1 MENQKEF
8 ISIYGARV
16 HNLKN
21 VNLKI
26 PRKKLVVF
34 TGKSGSGKSSLAFDT
49 IHAEGQRRYLETF
62 NAYARQFLGNMERP
76 EVDKITGLSPVVAI
90 EQKTTSKNPRSTVG
104 TITEIY
110 DYLRLLYA
118 RVGTA
123 YSYKSGKKMVRF
135 TDEQILDLIKIDFKD
150 KVINVLAPIVHSR
163 KGHYAELFHQLAKQG
178 YLKVRVDGEI
188 IDIRPSLKLDRYKTH
203 DIEVVIDRL
212 QVTDSNNKRL
222 TSSLKLAME
231 DGDGV
236 MMVIE
241 KLATTPRY
249 FSRALM
255 CPETGIAYKNPEPN
269 SFSFNSPK
277 GACKACNGLG
287 KYKIVDVE
295 KILPNKKLSINKG
308 GIAPISNRKSDWIL
322 GKIELIGKK
331 YEFNLNTPIDKIPK
345 DGIDAILHG
354 LTENLKVK
362 LKSAGISKTYK
373 LHFEGIVNF
382 IEAQSKLP
390 YGKSIEK
397 WAGRYMSEHDC
408 KSCNGS
414 RLNIES
420 SHFKIAGKSINEVSN
435 LDISSFAKWV
445 LAIEKSLT
453 ENELKIAKQIIKE
466 LTKRLQFI
474 IDVGL
479 SYLSLN
485 RSSKTLSGG
494 EAQRIRLATQIGTQ
508 LTNVLYILDEP
519 SIGLHQRDNLKL
531 IESLKKLRDIGNSV
545 IVVEHDKE
553 MIESA
558 DFIVDLGPGA
568 GAHGG
573 EVVSQGDYQTIL
585 NDNHITADYLNGTQQ
600 IEMPKNRRK
609 GNGKIL
615 TIKGAR
621 GNNLKNIDIEI
632 PLGLMCCVTGVSG
645 SGKSTLINETL
656 YPILNK
662 HFYRGE
668 KEPLPYKSIKGLEYL
683 DKVIEVNQ
691 SAIGRTPRSNPATY
705 TGVFSDIRSLFV
717 NLPEAKIRGYKVGRF
732 SFNVIGGRCEGCKGG
747 GMKTIEMN
755 FLPDVEVHCE
765 DCNGRR
771 YNRETLEVRFKGKS
785 ISDVLDLSINQAVK
799 FFKAIPSIYRKIKTL
814 QSVGLG
820 YITLGQSATTLSGG
834 EAQRIKLASELSKKS
849 TGNTFY
855 ILDEPTTGLHFEDIK
870 VFLKVIDTI
879 VNKGNSVL
887 IIEHN
892 MEVIKVADYII
903 DIGKE
908 GGGKG
913 GRLICKGTPEK
924 IVKCKDSYTAKY
936 LKSELKEICYI
947 SNLN

>member
-1 MENQKEF
+1 MENQKDF

-21 VNLKI
+21 INLKI
-26 PRKKLVVF
+26 PRNQLVVF

-123 YSYKSGKKMVRF
+123 YSHKSGKKMVRF

-150 KVINVLAPIVHSR
+150 KPINILAPIVRSR
-163 KGHYAELFHQLAKQG
+163 KGHYAELFHQLAKKG
-178 YLKVRVDGEI
+178 YLKIRVDGEI
-188 IDIRPSLKLDRYKTH
+188 IEIKPSLKLDRYKTH

-212 QVTDSNNKRL
+212 KVTDANNKRL
-222 TSSLKLAME
+222 ISSLKLAME

-241 KLATTPRY
+241 KSVKLPRY

-295 KILPNKKLSINKG
+295 KILPNKDLSINMG
-308 GIAPISNRKSDWIL
+308 GIAPIANRKSDWIL
-322 GKIELIGKK
+322 GQIELIGKK
-331 YEFNLNTPIDKIPK
+331 YDFTLNTPIAKIPK
-345 DGIDAILHG
+345 EGIEAILYG

-373 LHFEGIVNF
+373 LDFDGIVTF
-382 IEAQSKLP
+382 IEEQSKLA
-390 YGKSIEK
+390 YVKSIEK
-397 WAGRYMSEHDC
+397 WAKKYMSEHDC

-420 SHFKIAGKSINEVSN
+420 SHFKVADKSINEVSN
-435 LDISSFAKWV
+435 LDISSFADW
-445 LAIEKSLT
+445 LLTIEKSLT
-453 ENELKIAKQIIKE
+453 KNELKIARQIVKE
-466 LTKRLQFI
+466 LSKRLQFI
-474 IDVGL
+474 VDVGL

-531 IESLKKLRDIGNSV
+531 IDSLKRLRDIGNSV
-545 IVVEHDKE
+545 IVVEHDKD

-568 GAHGG
+568 GVHGG
-573 EVVSQGDYQTIL
+573 EVVSEGDYQTIL
-585 NDNHITADYLNGTQQ
+585 NDNHTTADYLNGTQK
-600 IEMPKNRRK
+600 IEVPKKRRK
-609 GNGKIL
+609 GNGKTL
-615 TIKGAR
+615 TLKGAR
-621 GNNLKNIDIEI
+621 GNNLKNIDVEI
-632 PLGLMCCVTGVSG
+632 PLGLLCCVTGVSG

-656 YPILNK
+656 YPVLNK

-668 KEPLPYKSIKGLEYL
+668 KEPLPYKSIHGLEYL
-683 DKVIEVNQ
+683 DKVIEVDQ
-691 SAIGRTPRSNPATY
+691 SPIGRTPRSNPATY
-705 TGVFSDIRSLFV
+705 TGVFSDIRNLYS

-732 SFNVIGGRCEGCKGG
+732 SFNVVGGRCEGCKGG

-765 DCNGRR
+765 DCNGKR

-785 ISDVLDLSINQAVK
+785 ISDVLELTINQAVE
-799 FFKAIPSIYRKIKTL
+799 FFVAIPSIYRKIKTL
-814 QSVGLG
+814 QDVGLG

-834 EAQRIKLASELSKKS
+834 EAQRIKLASELSKRS

-855 ILDEPTTGLHFEDIK
+855 ILDEPTTGLHFEDVK

-879 VNKGNSVL
+879 VDKGNSVL

-892 MEVIKVADYII
+892 LDVIKMADYII

-908 GGGKG
+908 GGQKG
-913 GRLICKGTPEK
+913 GQLLCNGTPEK

-936 LKSELKEICYI
+936 LKSELK
-947 SNLN
+947 

>member
-1 MENQKEF
+1 MENQKDF

-16 HNLKN
+16 HNLKD
-21 VNLKI
+21 VNLQI

-123 YSYKSGKKMVRF
+123 YSHQSGKKMVRF
-135 TDEQILDLIKIDFKD
+135 TDEQILDLIKSDYKD
-150 KVINVLAPIVHSR
+150 KPINILAPIVRSR
-163 KGHYAELFHQLAKQG
+163 KGHYAELFHQLAKKG

-212 QVTDSNNKRL
+212 KVNEGNNKRL
-222 TSSLKLAME
+222 VSSLKLAME
-231 DGDGV
+231 DGEGI

-241 KLATTPRY
+241 KSAKTPRY

-277 GACKACNGLG
+277 GACKTCNGLG
-287 KYKIVDVE
+287 KYKTVDVE
-295 KILPNKKLSINKG
+295 KILPNKDLSINKG
-308 GIAPISNRKSDWIL
+308 GIAPIANRKSDWIL
-322 GKIELIGKK
+322 GQIELIGKK
-331 YEFNLNTPIDKIPK
+331 YDFTLNTPIAKIPK
-345 DGIDAILHG
+345 EGIDAILYG

-362 LKSAGISKTYK
+362 LKSAEISKTYK
-373 LHFEGIVNF
+373 LHFDGIVNF
-382 IEAQSKLP
+382 IEEQSKLA
-390 YGKSIEK
+390 YVKSIEK
-397 WAGRYMSEHDC
+397 WAKKYMSGHDC
-408 KSCNGS
+408 KSCKGS

-420 SHFKIAGKSINEVSN
+420 SHFKVADKSINEVSN
-435 LDISSFAKWV
+435 LDISSFADWV
-445 LAIEKSLT
+445 LTIEKSLN
-453 ENELKIAKQIIKE
+453 ENELKIANQIVKE
-466 LTKRLQFI
+466 LSKRLQFI
-474 IDVGL
+474 VDVGL

-531 IESLKKLRDIGNSV
+531 IDSLKKLRDIGNSV
-545 IVVEHDKE
+545 IVVEHDKD

-568 GAHGG
+568 GVHGG
-573 EVVSQGDYQTIL
+573 EVVSKGDYQTIL
-585 NDNHITADYLNGTQQ
+585 NDNHITADYLNGTQK
-600 IEMPKNRRK
+600 IEVPKKRRK
-609 GNGKIL
+609 GNGKTL
-615 TIKGAR
+615 AIKGAR

-668 KEPLPYKSIKGLEYL
+668 KEPLPYKSIHGLEHL
-683 DKVIEVNQ
+683 DKVIEVDQ
-691 SAIGRTPRSNPATY
+691 SPIGRTPRSNPVTY
-705 TGVFSDIRSLFV
+705 TGVFSDIRSLYA

-732 SFNVIGGRCEGCKGG
+732 SFNVVGGRCEGCKGG

-765 DCNGRR
+765 DCNGKG

-785 ISDVLDLSINQAVK
+785 ISDVLDLTINQAVE
-799 FFKAIPSIYRKIKTL
+799 FFEAIPSIYRKIKTL
-814 QSVGLG
+814 QDVGLG

-834 EAQRIKLASELSKKS
+834 EAQRIKLASELSKRS

-855 ILDEPTTGLHFEDIK
+855 ILDEPTTGLHFEDVK

-879 VNKGNSVL
+879 VDKGNSVL

-892 MEVIKVADYII
+892 LDVIKMADHII

-908 GGGKG
+908 GGPKG
-913 GRLICKGTPEK
+913 GQLICNGTPEK

-936 LKSELKEICYI
+936 LKIELK
-947 SNLN
+947 

>member
-1 MENQKEF
+1 MASQKDK

-21 VNLKI
+21 INLQI
-26 PRKKLVVF
+26 PRNKLVVF

-90 EQKTTSKNPRSTVG
+90 EQKTTTKNPRSTVG

-118 RVGTA
+118 RVGIA
-123 YSYKSGKKMVRF
+123 YSHKSGKKMVRF
-135 TDEQILDLIKIDFKD
+135 TDEQILNLILLDFKN
-150 KVINVLAPIVHSR
+150 KPINVLAPVVRSR
-163 KGHYAELFHQLAKQG
+163 KGHYSELFHQLAKKG

-188 IDIRPSLKLDRYKTH
+188 IDIIPSLKLDRYKTH

-212 QVTDSNNKRL
+212 KVTESNRKRL

-241 KLATTPRY
+241 KSATMPRY

-255 CPETGIAYKNPEPN
+255 CPDTGIAYKNPEPN

-277 GACKACNGLG
+277 GACKVCNGLG
-287 KYKIVDVE
+287 KFKIVDEE
-295 KILPNKKLSINKG
+295 KILPNKELSINKG
-308 GIAPISNRKSDWIL
+308 GIAPIANRKSDWIL
-322 GKIELIGKK
+322 GQIELIGKK
-331 YEFNLNTPIDKIPK
+331 FDFNLNTPIDKIPNE
-345 DGIDAILHG
+345 GVDAILYG
-354 LTENLKVK
+354 LTENFKVK

-373 LHFEGIVNF
+373 LHFDGIVNF
-382 IEAQSKLP
+382 INEQSKLS
-390 YGKSIEK
+390 YVKSIEK
-397 WAGRYMSEHDC
+397 WAGKYMSEHDC
-408 KSCNGS
+408 ISCSGS

-420 SHFKIAGKSINEVSN
+420 SHFKVADKSINEVSN
-435 LDISSFAKWV
+435 LDISTFAKWV
-445 LAIEKSLT
+445 LNIEKSLNK
-453 ENELKIAKQIIKE
+453 NELKIADQIIKE
-466 LTKRLQFI
+466 LTKRLKFI

-531 IESLKKLRDIGNSV
+531 INSLKKLRDIGNSV
-545 IVVEHDKE
+545 IVVEHDKD
-553 MIESA
+553 MIKSA

-568 GAHGG
+568 GVYGG
-573 EVVSQGDYQTIL
+573 EVVSQGVYQTIL
-585 NDNHITADYLNGTQQ
+585 NDSHITADYLNGSQK
-600 IEMPKNRRK
+600 IEVPKKRRK
-609 GNGKIL
+609 GNGKKLMIR
-615 TIKGAR
+615 GAR

-632 PLGLMCCVTGVSG
+632 PLGLLCCITGVSG
-645 SGKSTLINETL
+645 SGKSTLINGTL

-668 KEPLPYKSIKGLEYL
+668 KEPLPYKSIIGLEHL
-683 DKVIEVNQ
+683 DKVIEVDQ

-705 TGVFSDIRSLFV
+705 TSVFSDIRSLFS
-717 NLPEAKIRGYKVGRF
+717 NLPESKIRGYKVGRF
-732 SFNVIGGRCEGCKGG
+732 SFNVVGGRCEGCRGG

-765 DCNGRR
+765 DCNGKR

-785 ISDVLDLSINQAVK
+785 ISDVLDLTINQAVK
-799 FFKAIPSIYRKIKTL
+799 FFEMIPSIHRKIKTL
-814 QSVGLG
+814 QDVGLG

-834 EAQRIKLASELSKKS
+834 EAQRIKLASELSKRS

-855 ILDEPTTGLHFEDIK
+855 ILDEPTTGLHFEDVK
-870 VFLKVIDTI
+870 VFLNVINTI
-879 VNKGNSVL
+879 VDKGNSVL

-892 MEVIKVADYII
+892 LDVIKVSDHII

-908 GGGKG
+908 GGDKG
-913 GRLICKGTPEK
+913 GQLICNGTPEH
-924 IVKCKDSYTAKY
+924 IVKCNDSYTAKY
-936 LKSELKEICYI
+936 LKKELK
-947 SNLN
+947 

>member
-1 MENQKEF
+1 MENQKDF

-21 VNLKI
+21 INLKI
-26 PRKKLVVF
+26 PRNKLVVF

-123 YSYKSGKKMVRF
+123 YSHKSGKKMVRF

-150 KVINVLAPIVHSR
+150 KPINILAPIVRSR
-163 KGHYAELFHQLAKQG
+163 KGHYAELFHQLAKKG
-178 YLKVRVDGEI
+178 YLKIRVDGEI
-188 IDIRPSLKLDRYKTH
+188 IEIKPSLKLDRYKTH

-212 QVTDSNNKRL
+212 KVTDANNKRL
-222 TSSLKLAME
+222 ISSLKLAME
-231 DGDGV
+231 EGDGV

-241 KLATTPRY
+241 KSAKLPRY

-295 KILPNKKLSINKG
+295 KILPNKDLSINMG
-308 GIAPISNRKSDWIL
+308 GIAPIANRKSDWIL
-322 GKIELIGKK
+322 GQIELIGKK
-331 YEFNLNTPIDKIPK
+331 YDFTLNTPIAKIPK
-345 DGIDAILHG
+345 EGIEAILYG

-373 LHFEGIVNF
+373 LDFDGIVTF
-382 IEAQSKLP
+382 IEEQSKLA
-390 YGKSIEK
+390 YVKSIEK
-397 WAGRYMSEHDC
+397 WAKKYMSEHDC

-420 SHFKIAGKSINEVSN
+420 SHFKVADKSINEVSN
-435 LDISSFAKWV
+435 LDISSFADWV
-445 LAIEKSLT
+445 LTIEKSLT
-453 ENELKIAKQIIKE
+453 KNELKIARQIVKE
-466 LTKRLQFI
+466 LSKRLQFI
-474 IDVGL
+474 VDVGL

-531 IESLKKLRDIGNSV
+531 IDSLKRLRDIGNSV
-545 IVVEHDKE
+545 IVVEHDKD

-568 GAHGG
+568 GVHGG
-573 EVVSQGDYQTIL
+573 EVVSEGDYQTIL
-585 NDNHITADYLNGTQQ
+585 NDNHTTADYLNGTQK
-600 IEMPKNRRK
+600 IEVPKKRRK
-609 GNGKIL
+609 GNGKTL
-615 TIKGAR
+615 TLKGAR
-621 GNNLKNIDIEI
+621 GNNLKNIDVEI
-632 PLGLMCCVTGVSG
+632 PLGLLCCVTGVSG

-656 YPILNK
+656 YPVLNK

-668 KEPLPYKSIKGLEYL
+668 KEPLPYKSIHGLEYL
-683 DKVIEVNQ
+683 DKVIEVDQ
-691 SAIGRTPRSNPATY
+691 SPIGRTPRSNPATY
-705 TGVFSDIRSLFV
+705 TGVFSDIRNLYS

-732 SFNVIGGRCEGCKGG
+732 SFNVVGGRCEGCKGG

-765 DCNGRR
+765 DCNGKR

-785 ISDVLDLSINQAVK
+785 ISDVLELTINQAVE
-799 FFKAIPSIYRKIKTL
+799 FFVAIPSIYRKIKTL
-814 QSVGLG
+814 QDVGLG

-834 EAQRIKLASELSKKS
+834 EAQRIKLASELSKRS

-855 ILDEPTTGLHFEDIK
+855 ILDEPTTGLHFEDVK

-879 VNKGNSVL
+879 VDKGNSVL

-892 MEVIKVADYII
+892 LDVIKMADYII

-908 GGGKG
+908 GGQKG
-913 GRLICKGTPEK
+913 GQLLCNGTPEK

-936 LKSELKEICYI
+936 LKSELK
-947 SNLN
+947 

>member
-1 MENQKEF
+1 MENQKDF

-21 VNLKI
+21 INLKI
-26 PRKKLVVF
+26 PRNQLVVF

-123 YSYKSGKKMVRF
+123 YSHKSGKKMVRF

-150 KVINVLAPIVHSR
+150 KPINILAPIVRSR
-163 KGHYAELFHQLAKQG
+163 KGHYAELFHQLAKKG
-178 YLKVRVDGEI
+178 YLKIRVDGEI
-188 IDIRPSLKLDRYKTH
+188 IEIKPSLKLDRYKTH

-212 QVTDSNNKRL
+212 KVTDANNKRL
-222 TSSLKLAME
+222 ISSLKLAME

-241 KLATTPRY
+241 KSAKLPRY

-295 KILPNKKLSINKG
+295 KILPNKDLSINMG
-308 GIAPISNRKSDWIL
+308 GIAPIANRKSDWIL
-322 GKIELIGKK
+322 GQIELIGKK
-331 YEFNLNTPIDKIPK
+331 YDFTLNTPIAKIPK
-345 DGIDAILHG
+345 EGIEAILYG

-373 LHFEGIVNF
+373 LDFDGIVTF
-382 IEAQSKLP
+382 IEEQSKLA
-390 YGKSIEK
+390 YVKSIEK
-397 WAGRYMSEHDC
+397 WAKKYMSEHDC

-420 SHFKIAGKSINEVSN
+420 SHFKVADKSINEVSN
-435 LDISSFAKWV
+435 LDISSFADWV
-445 LAIEKSLT
+445 LTIEKSLT
-453 ENELKIAKQIIKE
+453 KNELKIARQIVKE
-466 LTKRLQFI
+466 LSKRLQFI
-474 IDVGL
+474 VDVGL

-531 IESLKKLRDIGNSV
+531 IASLKRLRDIGNSV
-545 IVVEHDKE
+545 IVVEHDKD

-568 GAHGG
+568 GVHGG
-573 EVVSQGDYQTIL
+573 EVVSEGDYQTIL
-585 NDNHITADYLNGTQQ
+585 NDNHTTADYLNGTQK
-600 IEMPKNRRK
+600 IEVPKKRRK
-609 GNGKIL
+609 GNGKTL
-615 TIKGAR
+615 TLKGAR
-621 GNNLKNIDIEI
+621 GNNLKNIDVEI
-632 PLGLMCCVTGVSG
+632 PLGLLCCVTGVSG

-656 YPILNK
+656 YPVLNK

-668 KEPLPYKSIKGLEYL
+668 KEPLPYKSIHGLEFL
-683 DKVIEVNQ
+683 DKVIEVDQ
-691 SAIGRTPRSNPATY
+691 SPIGRTPRSNPATY
-705 TGVFSDIRSLFV
+705 TGVFSDIRNLYS

-732 SFNVIGGRCEGCKGG
+732 SFNVVGGRCEGCKGG

-765 DCNGRR
+765 DCNGKR

-785 ISDVLDLSINQAVK
+785 ISDVLELTINQAVE
-799 FFKAIPSIYRKIKTL
+799 FFVAIPSIYRKIKTL
-814 QSVGLG
+814 QDVGLG

-834 EAQRIKLASELSKKS
+834 EAQRIKLASELSKRS

-879 VNKGNSVL
+879 VDKGNSVL

-892 MEVIKVADYII
+892 LDVIKMADYII

-908 GGGKG
+908 GGQKG
-913 GRLICKGTPEK
+913 GQLLCNGTPEK

-936 LKSELKEICYI
+936 LKSELK
-947 SNLN
+947 

>member
-1 MENQKEF
+1 MENQKDF

-21 VNLKI
+21 INLKI
-26 PRKKLVVF
+26 PRNKLVVF

-123 YSYKSGKKMVRF
+123 YSHKSGKKMVRF

-150 KVINVLAPIVHSR
+150 KLINILAPIVRSR
-163 KGHYAELFHQLAKQG
+163 KGHYAELFHQLAKKG
-178 YLKVRVDGEI
+178 YLKIRVDGEI
-188 IDIRPSLKLDRYKTH
+188 IEIKPSLKLDRYKTH

-212 QVTDSNNKRL
+212 KVTDANNKRL
-222 TSSLKLAME
+222 ISSLKLAME

-241 KLATTPRY
+241 KSAKLPRY

-287 KYKIVDVE
+287 KYKTVDVE
-295 KILPNKKLSINKG
+295 KILPNKDLSINMG
-308 GIAPISNRKSDWIL
+308 GIAPIANRKSDWIL
-322 GKIELIGKK
+322 GQIELIGKK
-331 YEFNLNTPIDKIPK
+331 YDFTLNTPIAKIPK
-345 DGIDAILHG
+345 EGIEAILYG

-373 LHFEGIVNF
+373 LDFDGIVTF
-382 IEAQSKLP
+382 IEEQSKLA
-390 YGKSIEK
+390 YVKSIEK
-397 WAGRYMSEHDC
+397 WARKYMSEHDC

-420 SHFKIAGKSINEVSN
+420 SHFKVADKSINEVSN
-435 LDISSFAKWV
+435 LDISSFADWV
-445 LAIEKSLT
+445 LTIEKSLT
-453 ENELKIAKQIIKE
+453 KNELKIARQIVKE
-466 LTKRLQFI
+466 LSKRLQFI
-474 IDVGL
+474 VDVGL

-531 IESLKKLRDIGNSV
+531 IDSLKRLRDIGNSV
-545 IVVEHDKE
+545 IVVEHDKD

-568 GAHGG
+568 GVHGG
-573 EVVSQGDYQTIL
+573 EVVSEGDYQTIL
-585 NDNHITADYLNGTQQ
+585 NDNHTTADYLNGTQK
-600 IEMPKNRRK
+600 IEVPKKRRK
-609 GNGKIL
+609 GNGKTL
-615 TIKGAR
+615 TLKGAR
-621 GNNLKNIDIEI
+621 GNNLKNIDVEI
-632 PLGLMCCVTGVSG
+632 PLGLLCCVTGVSG

-656 YPILNK
+656 YPVLNK

-668 KEPLPYKSIKGLEYL
+668 KEPLPYKSIHGLEFL
-683 DKVIEVNQ
+683 DKVIEVDQ
-691 SAIGRTPRSNPATY
+691 SPIGRTPRSNPATY
-705 TGVFSDIRSLFV
+705 TGVFSDIRNLYS

-732 SFNVIGGRCEGCKGG
+732 SFNVVGGRCEGCKGG

-765 DCNGRR
+765 DCNGKR

-785 ISDVLDLSINQAVK
+785 ISDVLELTINQAVE
-799 FFKAIPSIYRKIKTL
+799 FFVAIPSIYRKIKTL
-814 QSVGLG
+814 QDVGLG

-834 EAQRIKLASELSKKS
+834 EAQRIKLASELSKRS

-855 ILDEPTTGLHFEDIK
+855 ILDEPTTGLHFEDVK

-879 VNKGNSVL
+879 VDKGNSVL

-892 MEVIKVADYII
+892 LDVIKMADYII

-908 GGGKG
+908 GGQKG
-913 GRLICKGTPEK
+913 GQLLCNGTPEK

-936 LKSELKEICYI
+936 LKSELK
-947 SNLN
+947 